1 MSNDSLIGQI
11 SQIQLRYSEAL
22 SSLYDPEAGQ
32 VRPETSFSRLYNTS
46 KEAKEKFD
54 ELVALAL
61 SPQMQQQ
68 PVAEFRCAIIG
79 SSNHGKTSVL
89 VDMFPDLA
97 QRGLLITDVK
107 DTTSQALFIKA
118 GARSQMVFS
127 PWSFDQIRYLVDISR
142 KQLTDRRIDAQYR
155 EDHVEIDAEEADFE
169 PSVRSRFKFG
179 IRQKLKPFAGQYLV
193 DAADPA
199 TRPLVARLTTKV
211 DYSQSSRPQDL
222 VVNNEGF
229 NDLQF
234 RVAVKSV
241 ELGSDY
247 SEISKWLHNGNGE
260 GPALSSLAF
269 IDTPGL
275 KAGGSDSDEVLRH
288 VLAKKNQQIVVELL
302 KNDELDLIVHLVLCG
317 QQSDFAD
324 LWTHLEGVDSDVLQD
339 LGDRIIIAVNGF
351 NIYFD
356 NPDLARRWKREGQGD
371 EDDHFNVTI
380 QSNILSKMS
389 ERGAISPLGICFVD
403 VRKVIESRGVSYEDY
418 YKERRETAESWAAP
432 NGVGYTTLKRL
443 NMLDRYKENL
453 DAICD
458 PEDCGKGFLV
468 RQIAEAWKTQGPK
481 LMVRR
486 FVVRN
491 RLLASIRDLRA
502 LILSYYDNEG
512 RMTRQSITD
521 ALKTALSFLDPKK
534 PDAIELFCRKE
545 LDPFLKAEVVN
556 RAMAAISA
564 QEPGKETK
572 KSWVVEAFRLTIV
585 RIFAKIKASN
595 RGMTPEVE
603 GVLNQY
609 ITSQLRSCAQSW
621 GYSSVELPTPG
632 RDDEAPRELI
642 VHALQYHCREFMQR
656 CLKVAS
662 SDDDLAGI
670 MQDEDDRQRVEAV
683 LGELQSVQTEA
694 ERLCSTYGVALK

>member
-1 MSNDSLIGQI
+1 M
-11 SQIQLRYSEAL
+11 
-22 SSLYDPEAGQ
+22 
-32 VRPETSFSRLYNTS
+32 
-46 KEAKEKFD
+46 
-54 ELVALAL
+54 
-61 SPQMQQQ
+61 
-68 PVAEFRCAIIG
+68 
-79 SSNHGKTSVL
+79 
-89 VDMFPDLA
+89 
-97 QRGLLITDVK
+97 
-107 DTTSQALFIKA
+107 
-118 GARSQMVFS
+118 
-127 PWSFDQIRYLVDISR
+127 
-142 KQLTDRRIDAQYR
+142 
-155 EDHVEIDAEEADFE
+155 
-169 PSVRSRFKFG
+169 
-179 IRQKLKPFAGQYLV
+179 
-193 DAADPA
+193 
-199 TRPLVARLTTKV
+199 
-211 DYSQSSRPQDL
+211 
-222 VVNNEGF
+222 
-229 NDLQF
+229 
-234 RVAVKSV
+234 

-247 SEISKWLHNGNGE
+247 SEISKWLHKGHGD
-260 GPALSSLAF
+260 GPALTSLAF

-356 NPDLARRWKREGQGD
+356 NPDLARRWKGEGNGD

-403 VRKVIESRGVSYEDY
+403 VKKVIESRGVSYEDY

-534 PDAIELFCRKE
+534 PDAVESFCRKE

-556 RAMAAISA
+556 RAIAVISA

-603 GVLNQY
+603 GVLSQY
-609 ITSQLRSCAQSW
+609 ITSQLRSCAQAW